1 MSPADIFNII
11 KLVGELSVKIADMVH
26 QMNEHKKELKDMRDR
41 LDKHPHVEPALV
53 PVKDVIPAAI
63 PSDALAAPRPRRGR
77 KKIK

>member
-26 QMNEHKKELKDMRDR
+26 QMSEHKKELKALRDR
-41 LDKHPHVEPALV
+41 LDAHNPKPLAE

-63 PSDALAAPRPRRGR
+63 PEDALAAPKPRRGR
-77 KKIK
+77 KKVK